1 MEATVLRLQ
10 SLSLVRIAPAEAL
23 TNWRR
28 LTVEDTP
35 EMWSVPIVAM
45 AIWWLICEVDENG
58 NIVRGWSHD
67 FKASPRKPTRT
78 SRGCDKG
85 EEIP

>member
-45 AIWWLICEVDENG
+45 AVAQG
-58 NIVRGWSHD
+58 ND
-67 FKASPRKPTRT
+67 RT
-78 SRGCDKG
+78 HLVADLRSG
-85 EEIP
+85 